1 MGEARTYASAVL
13 RRGRV
18 PMEPADFAPDWAD
31 RPRKGKYYPDA
42 PHFPLPD
49 GPAGP
54 AGPADPVGVA
64 GAART
69 AGAEREGAGREG
81 VGRGLFGPGGEGGFT
96 LELLGGLLKDSYG
109 LTGRRLAV
117 QANSDLGTLPRYPDA
132 NFSRGTAS
140 GGGLYPIG
148 IHWVSGAS
156 GPLTPGVHHYA
167 TPHHAMRRLLTGDV
181 TADVRAALGGWAEGC
196 DQFLVL
202 TVKFWQNAFKY
213 NSFAYHVV
221 TMDIGAL
228 LETWRIWAGAHGL
241 HLGAAL
247 WFDEERIG
255 RLLGLSPEQEGV
267 FAVVPLRWA
276 GAGAGAEGG
285 GLPTGARVAAVERER
300 SRTVSTFETVR
311 RVHEAT
317 LRGAAEP
324 PADGVLDAAL
334 RTAWQRLRAGARPGP
349 GPGPEPGAVLLPVPE
364 PPVLG
369 ARAALRARRSSFGRF
384 TGNPPMT
391 AAQLAAA
398 LAAADAAGR
407 LAHCQEG
414 PQQQPLT
421 RLHVFVNHVA
431 GIPAG
436 AYAYEPQGPSGPSG
450 PSRQPEPSEPS
461 ELAGPSEPSE
471 PYGRAGW
478 VLRPVRLGPQ
488 GWFLQRN
495 YFLDN
500 YNLEQSGAL
509 IVVSAPT
516 PAVLDAV
523 GDRGLRLVNAAV
535 GAASQ
540 ALYTVAPAV
549 GLACGVAL
557 GFDSVSYTE
566 HLGLLD
572 GEELPLLI
580 MMVGQEHRSPADFD
594 YTIV

>member
-1 MGEARTYASAVL
+1 MGYAREYASAVL
-13 RRGRV
+13 WRGRV
-18 PMEPADFAPDWAD
+18 PMEPADFVPDWAD
-31 RPRKGKYYPDA
+31 RPRKDKYFPAA

-49 GPAGP
+49 CPPDPSAG
-54 AGPADPVGVA
+54 V
-64 GAART
+64 R
-69 AGAEREGAGREG
+69 
-81 VGRGLFGPGGEGGFT
+81 RGLFGPRGEDGFT
-96 LELLGGLLKDSYG
+96 LPLLGGMLRDSYG

-117 QANSDLGTLPRYPDA
+117 QANSDLGTLPRYPHA

-167 TPHHAMRRLLTGDV
+167 TPHHSMRRLLTGDV
-181 TADVRAALGGWAEGC
+181 TVDVRAALGGFAEDC

-228 LETWRIWAGAHGL
+228 LETWRIWAGAQGL

-255 RLLGLSPEQEGV
+255 RLLGLRPEQEGV

-276 GAGAGAEGG
+276 RPRTGPLPSA
-285 GLPTGARVAAVERER
+285 PTGARVRAADQER
-300 SRTVSTFETVR
+300 SRTVIAFDTVR
-311 RVHEAT
+311 RIHEAT
-317 LRGAAEP
+317 LAGAVDR
-324 PADGVLDAAL
+324 PAAGVLDAAL
-334 RTAWQRLRAGARPGP
+334 ETAWARVRAAAEPEHPVGAPIP
-349 GPGPEPGAVLLPVPE
+349 LPAPQEPA
-364 PPVLG
+364 LG
-369 ARAALRARRSSFGRF
+369 VREALRARRSSFGRF
-384 TGNPPMT
+384 TGKPAMT
-391 AAQLAAA
+391 AAQLSTA
-398 LAAADAAGR
+398 LAAAASAGR
-407 LAHCQEG
+407 LTGCAEG
-414 PQQQPLT
+414 PGEASLT

-431 GIPAG
+431 DVPAG
-436 AYAYEPQGPSGPSG
+436 AYAYEPADRS
-450 PSRQPEPSEPS
+450 
-461 ELAGPSEPSE
+461 
-471 PYGRAGW
+471 
-478 VLRPVRLGPQ
+478 LRPVKPGPQ

-500 YNLEQSGAL
+500 YNLEQAGAV
-509 IVVSAPT
+509 IVVTAPT

-535 GAASQ
+535 GASSQ
-540 ALYTVAPAV
+540 ALYTVAPAA

-566 HLGLLD
+566 HLGLAD

-580 MMVGQEHRSPADFD
+580 MMIGQEHRSPADFD
-594 YTIV
+594 HAIV

>member
-49 GPAGP
+49 GPAGS
-54 AGPADPVGVA
+54 AGPADPV

-181 TADVRAALGGWAEGC
+181 TADVRAALGGRAEGC

-247 WFDEERIG
+247 WFDEKRIG

-334 RTAWQRLRAGARPGP
+334 RTAWQRLRAGA

-436 AYAYEPQGPSGPSG
+436 AYAYEPQGPSGPS
-450 PSRQPEPSEPS
+450 RQSEPS
-461 ELAGPSEPSE
+461 ELAGPSE

-500 YNLEQSGAL
+500 YNLEQSGGG
-509 IVVSAPT
+509 VVGGAPT
-516 PAVLDAV
+516 PARRGAG
-523 GDRGLRLVNAAV
+523 GDPGLRVV
-535 GAASQ
+535 
-540 ALYTVAPAV
+540 
-549 GLACGVAL
+549 
-557 GFDSVSYTE
+557 
-566 HLGLLD
+566 
-572 GEELPLLI
+572 
-580 MMVGQEHRSPADFD
+580 
-594 YTIV
+594 

>member
-1 MGEARTYASAVL
+1 MGYAREYASAVL
-13 RRGRV
+13 WRGRV
-18 PMEPADFAPDWAD
+18 PMEPADFVPDWAD
-31 RPRKGKYYPDA
+31 RPRKDKYYPAA

-49 GPAGP
+49 CPP
-54 AGPADPVGVA
+54 DPPG
-64 GAART
+64 GI
-69 AGAEREGAGREG
+69 E
-81 VGRGLFGPGGEGGFT
+81 RGLFGPAGEDGFT
-96 LELLGGLLKDSYG
+96 LPLLGGMLRDSYG
-109 LTGRRLAV
+109 LTGRRLGV
-117 QANSDLGTLPRYPDA
+117 QANSDLGTLPRYPHA

-148 IHWVSGAS
+148 IHWVSGPS

-181 TADVRAALGGWAEGC
+181 TPDVRAALGGLAADC

-228 LETWRIWAGAHGL
+228 LETWRIWAAAQGL
-241 HLGAAL
+241 RLGAAL
-247 WFDEERIG
+247 WFDEERLG
-255 RLLGLSPEQEGV
+255 RLLGLEPDEEGV

-276 GAGAGAEGG
+276 GGPDAAQSTE
-285 GLPTGARVAAVERER
+285 PTGAQVRAVDQER
-300 SRTVSTFETVR
+300 SRTVLSFDTVR
-311 RVHEAT
+311 RIHRAT
-317 LRGAAEP
+317 LDGAAER
-324 PADGVLDAAL
+324 PAPGVLDAAL
-334 RTAWQRLRAGARPGP
+334 DTAWARLRAAS
-349 GPGPEPGAVLLPVPE
+349 EPAEPVGEPIVLPAAEQPA
-364 PPVLG
+364 LG

-384 TGNPPMT
+384 SGRPPMS
-391 AAQLAAA
+391 AAQLAGV
-398 LAAADAAGR
+398 LAAAATAGR
-407 LAHCQEG
+407 LTGCQEG
-414 PQQQPLT
+414 PDEYSLT

-431 GIPAG
+431 DVPAG
-436 AYAYEPQGPSGPSG
+436 AYAYEPAE
-450 PSRQPEPSEPS
+450 R
-461 ELAGPSEPSE
+461 
-471 PYGRAGW
+471 
-478 VLRPVRLGPQ
+478 VLRPVRPGPH

-500 YNLEQSGAL
+500 YNLEQAGAVIL
-509 IVVSAPT
+509 VSAPT

-535 GAASQ
+535 GASSQ
-540 ALYTVAPAV
+540 ALYTAAPAL

-566 HLGLLD
+566 HLGLAD

-594 YTIV
+594 HAIV

>member
-1 MGEARTYASAVL
+1 MGEAHAYASAVL

-49 GPAGP
+49 GPADP
-54 AGPADPVGVA
+54 AGPAGSADPAVDG
-64 GAART
+64 
-69 AGAEREGAGREG
+69 EREG

-148 IHWVSGAS
+148 IHWISGAS

-181 TADVRAALGGWAEGC
+181 TADVRAALGGRADGC

-276 GAGAGAEGG
+276 GAGVSAGDG

-300 SRTVSTFETVR
+300 SRAVSTFETVR

-317 LRGAAEP
+317 LRGAAGP
-324 PADGVLDAAL
+324 PAAGVLDAAL
-334 RTAWQRLRAGARPGP
+334 RTAWQRLRAAAGEREGLRS
-349 GPGPEPGAVLLPVPE
+349 GPEPGAVPLPVPE

-369 ARAALRARRSSFGRF
+369 ARDALRARRSSFGRF

-391 AAQLAAA
+391 ATQLSAA
-398 LAAADAAGR
+398 LAAAAAAGR
-407 LAHCQEG
+407 LTHCQEG

-436 AYAYEPQGPSGPSG
+436 AYAYEPQGA
-450 PSRQPEPSEPS
+450 SEPS
-461 ELAGPSEPSE
+461 GAPEQGERGEQGGRAGQ
-471 PYGRAGW
+471 AGW

-500 YNLEQSGAL
+500 YNLEQAGAL